1 MPREIVRS
9 LASRRDTRQLG
20 AAIAR
25 ALEPGDL
32 VMLEG
37 PLGSG
42 KTFLTRAIARAL
54 GARGPV
60 TSPTFTLVREI
71 ATRRGVLLHAD
82 LYRLRGETLGEET
95 RRLGLRERR
104 SEGCLLVVEW
114 GMDALDALG
123 GAPALVVAL
132 SHGGVRESEPAAE
145 KRTATLSGPRASS
158 PGVIV

>member
-1 MPREIVRS
+1 VPREIVRS

-42 KTFLTRAIARAL
+42 KTFLTRAIARTL

-71 ATRRGVLLHAD
+71 ATRHGLLLHAD
-82 LYRLRGETLGEET
+82 LYRLRGETLGQET

-104 SEGCLLVVEW
+104 SEGCLLIVEW
-114 GMDALDALG
+114 GMDALDVLG
-123 GAPALVVAL
+123 GAPALVVLL
-132 SHGGVRESEPAAE
+132 SPAGDHQ
-145 KRTATLSGPRASS
+145 RTATLSGPRAGS